1 MGGHS
6 VLDIPAGFT
15 EDFVRRGEDA
25 QLAWLATLPA
35 QGAEAMRR
43 WSLTPDGASWYGFC
57 SVVQPVRRADG
68 SQAVLKIGWP
78 HPEAEHEALALR
90 LWDGDG
96 AVQLLDAD
104 GWSLLLERLDAGTDL
119 RGLPLDA
126 ALEVVAGLTRRLD
139 RPAPGEMRHLRG
151 IAERWTTELPTENA
165 VLRETGGGVDAELID
180 RAVAYCRE
188 LGPAARSRLV
198 NEDLH
203 FENVLAGDREPWLVI
218 DPKPLAG
225 DPEFGVIPLLWNRA
239 DEGDLAER
247 VDVVAEATG
256 MDRAKARKW
265 TFVRAVECSLTA
277 DEDDPAFRNA
287 EAIIAA
293 MS

>member
-1 MGGHS
+1 M
-6 VLDIPAGFT
+6 LDIPAGFA

-25 QLAWLATLPA
+25 QLAWLATLPT
-35 QGAEAMRR
+35 QGAAAMRR
-43 WSLTPDGASWYGFC
+43 WSLTPDGSSWYGFC

-68 SQAVLKIGWP
+68 SRAVLKIGWP

-96 AVQLLDAD
+96 AVRLLAVD
-104 GWSLLLERLDAGTDL
+104 GWSLLLERLDADTDL
-119 RGLPLDA
+119 RGLPLGA
-126 ALEVVAGLTRRLD
+126 ALDVVAGLMRRLD
-139 RPAPGEMRHLRG
+139 RQTPPEVRHLRD
-151 IAERWTTELPTENA
+151 IAERWTTELPAENA
-165 VLRETGGGVDAELID
+165 VLRETGDDVDAELID

-188 LGPAARSRLV
+188 LGPVAGSRLV

-239 DEGDLAER
+239 DEGDLGDR
-247 VDVVAEATG
+247 VDLIADATG

-265 TFVRAVECSLTA
+265 TFVRAVECALTA
-277 DEDDPAFRNA
+277 DEDDPACRNA
-287 EAIIAA
+287 AAIIDA

>member
-1 MGGHS
+1 MGRQR

-15 EDFVRRGEDA
+15 EAFLRRGEEE

-43 WSLTPDGASWYGFC
+43 WSLTADGASWYGFC
-57 SVVQPVRRADG
+57 SVVQPVLRADG
-68 SQAVLKIGWP
+68 SRAVLKIGWP

-96 AVQLLDAD
+96 AVRLFAAA

-119 RGLPLDA
+119 RSLPLDA

-139 RPAPGEMRHLRG
+139 RPAPAEMRHLRDV
-151 IAERWTTELPTENA
+151 AERWTVELPAENA
-165 VLRETGGGVDAELID
+165 LLRETGDDVDAELVD

-188 LGPAARSRLV
+188 LGPLAGSRLV

-203 FENVLAGDREPWLVI
+203 FENVLAGEREPWLVI

-239 DEGDLAER
+239 DEGDLAR
-247 VDVVAEATG
+247 RADFVAEASG
-256 MDRAKARKW
+256 MDKAMVRKW

-277 DEDDPAFRNA
+277 DEDDPAGQNA
-287 EAIIAA
+287 QAIIEA